1 MVENQQDNRTLE
13 INDCNFKQTV
23 YVYNCKNVVL
33 QINSKVNSICI
44 DKCTRTAVVFT
55 DVVAACEIVNGSS
68 IEVQVKGVVPTVAVD
83 NTAGVQIYLSRASL
97 GAPPGP
103 PGPPNSLPP
112 PQPRLQASK
121 PPGRPRGPCSC
132 ASSPSSRTR
141 RLTAAPAAPRPQRRQ
156 SRRPSRPR

>member
-1 MVENQQDNRTLE
+1 MVENQLDNKTLE

-83 NTAGVQIYLSRASL
+83 NCSGVQIYISRASL
-97 GAPPGP
+97 GAPGP
-103 PGPPNSLPP
+103 P
-112 PQPRLQASK
+112 PRCDWIANH
-121 PPGRPRGPCSC
+121 
-132 ASSPSSRTR
+132 
-141 RLTAAPAAPRPQRRQ
+141 AAPRLPRHLCGDGRL
-156 SRRPSRPR
+156 RPCI